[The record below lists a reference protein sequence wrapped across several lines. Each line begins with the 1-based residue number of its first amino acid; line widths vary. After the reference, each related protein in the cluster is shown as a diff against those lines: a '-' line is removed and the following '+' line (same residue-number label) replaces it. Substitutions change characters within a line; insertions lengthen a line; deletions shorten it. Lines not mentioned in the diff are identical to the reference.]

1 MELFTTIMSVL
12 LIAMALF
19 LVIAVLFKQGKDK
32 GMGGAIA
39 GGADNFFGKNKN
51 QQREQKLNKF
61 TTIVAIAF
69 AVVLLVVYVIQP
81 DIVYTQTDYERVP
94 GAFSPYYDAEVV
106 GAEDKAEDKT
116 DDKADE
122 TVTGE
127 VTE

>member
-1 MELFTTIMSVL
+1 MEIFTNIMSGL

-19 LVIAVLFKQGKDK
+19 LVVAVLMQQGKDK

-39 GGADNFFGKNKN
+39 GGADNFFGKNKS
-51 QQREQKLNKF
+51 QQRDRKF
-61 TTIVAIAF
+61 NRLTTIVAIAF

-94 GAFSPYYDAEVV
+94 GAFSPYYDSEVIA
-106 GAEDKAEDKT
+106 AEDDKEEDKKDDST
-116 DDKADE
+116 DG
-122 TVTGE
+122 GE

>member
-1 MELFTTIMSVL
+1 MEIVL
-12 LIAMALF
+12 GIILLVAAIF
-19 LVIAVLFKQGKDK
+19 LVVAILMQNGKSHRLS
-32 GMGGAIA
+32 GAIA

-51 QQREQKLNKF
+51 QQKEQKLNKF

-94 GAFSPYYDAEVV
+94 GAFSPYYDSEVI
-106 GAEDKAEDKT
+106 GAEDKADDKT
-116 DDKADE
+116 DDEA